1 MLQLILVFAL
11 IIFLLIRKWDL
22 SYALLLGSVLL
33 GLLFGQRIVD
43 LIHQGIVTLLDA
55 ETLRLMAAVLLIMV
69 LGELLK
75 AIASMERLVRS
86 LEALIQDS
94 RLILPIIPAFIGL
107 LPMLGGAM
115 FSAPLV
121 EGIGASLKLRP
132 EQKTYINYWFRHILE
147 YVFPLYSGLVLA
159 GALLSIPLPTL
170 VPAQVPLTLGAI
182 IAGVLFGLRHINPE
196 STEGESTGR
205 PANRWRS
212 AGVLALSIWP
222 IVLVILL
229 ALVFRIELALS
240 LAATILL
247 AGLLNRLSLRTWG
260 DILRQGLSPKMALL
274 VIGVMLFKQMV
285 EATGAASTIPDAFA
299 SLGLPPQI
307 VIFAMPLAVGLST
320 GMISAAVGISFP
332 LLRPIIVGNAV
343 HLNYAVFAFTG
354 GFVGMMLSPLHLCLA
369 LTKDYFQAQWGPLY
383 RMLVPSV
390 AVVTAIA
397 VLLLLVLD

>member
-11 IIFLLIRKWDL
+11 IVFFLIQKWDL

-33 GLLFGQRIVD
+33 GLLFGQSIVD
-43 LIHQGIVTLLDA
+43 LAQQSIATLLDA
-55 ETLRLMAAVLLIMV
+55 ATLRLMAAVLLIMV

-75 AIASMERLVRS
+75 AIASMERLIRS

-94 RLILPIIPAFIGL
+94 RLILPIVPALIGL

-121 EGIGASLKLRP
+121 EGIGTSLKLRP
-132 EQKTYINYWFRHILE
+132 EQKTYINYWFRHIWE
-147 YVFPLYSGLVLA
+147 CVFPLYSGLVLA

-170 VPAQVPLTLGAI
+170 VPAQAPLTLGAI
-182 IAGVLFGLRHINPE
+182 IAGVLFGLRQIEQE
-196 STEGESTGR
+196 SKDREPMGGAAS
-205 PANRWRS
+205 RWRS

-229 ALVFRIELALS
+229 TLVFRIELALS
-240 LAATILL
+240 LATTILL

-260 DILRQGLSPKMALL
+260 DILRQGLSPRMALL
-274 VIGVMLFKQMV
+274 VIGIMLFKQMV
-285 EATGAASTIPDAFA
+285 EATSAASTIPATFA

-307 VIFAMPLAVGLST
+307 VIFVVPFAVGLST

-332 LLRPIIVGNAV
+332 LLQPVIVGDSF

-354 GFVGMMLSPLHLCLA
+354 GFTGMLLSPLHLCFA

-383 RMLVPSV
+383 RMLIPSV

-397 VLLLLVLD
+397 VLLLFVLD

>member
-1 MLQLILVFAL
+1 MLQLILVFTL
-11 IIFLLIRKWDL
+11 IVFFLARKWDL

-33 GLLFGQRIVD
+33 SLLYGQNIAD
-43 LIHQGIVTLLDA
+43 LIQQGIATLLYA
-55 ETLRLMAAVLLIMV
+55 ETMRLMAAVLLIMV

-86 LEALIQDS
+86 LEELIQDS
-94 RLILPIIPAFIGL
+94 RLILPVVPALIGL

-121 EGIGASLKLRP
+121 EGIGTSLKLRP
-132 EQKTYINYWFRHILE
+132 EQKTYINYWFRHIWE
-147 YVFPLYSGLVLA
+147 CVFPLYSGLVLA

-170 VPAQVPLTLGAI
+170 VPAQAPLTLGAVT
-182 IAGVLFGLRHINPE
+182 AGVLFGLRQINQE
-196 STEGESTGR
+196 SKER
-205 PANRWRS
+205 VPASGTASRWRS

-229 ALVFRIELALS
+229 TLVFRIELALS

-260 DILRQGLSPKMALL
+260 GILRRGLSPRMALL
-274 VIGVMLFKQMV
+274 VIGIMLFKRMV
-285 EATGAASTIPDAFA
+285 EATGAASTIPAAFA

-307 VIFAMPLAVGLST
+307 VIFVVPFAVGVST

-332 LLRPIIVGNAV
+332 LLYPLIVGNAV
-343 HLNYAVFAFTG
+343 HLNYAVLAFTG
-354 GFVGMMLSPLHLCLA
+354 GFVGMLLSPLHLCLA

-390 AVVTAIA
+390 AVVTATA

>member
-11 IIFLLIRKWDL
+11 IVSFLARKWDL

-33 GLLFGQRIVD
+33 GLLFGQSVAD
-43 LIHQGIVTLLDA
+43 LTQQGIATLLDA
-55 ETLRLMAAVLLIMV
+55 ETLHLMAVVLLITV

-86 LEALIQDS
+86 LKALIQDS
-94 RLILPIIPAFIGL
+94 RLILPIVPAFIGL

-121 EGIGASLKLRP
+121 ESIGTSLKLRP
-132 EQKTYINYWFRHILE
+132 EQKTYINYWFRHIWE
-147 YVFPLYSGLVLA
+147 CVFPLYSGLVLA

-170 VPAQVPLTLGAI
+170 VPAQAPLTLGAI
-182 IAGVLFGLRHINPE
+182 IAGVLFGLRQIKQE
-196 STEGESTGR
+196 SKERESEGE
-205 PANRWRS
+205 PASHWRS
-212 AGVLALSIWP
+212 AGVLALSTWP

-229 ALVFRIELALS
+229 TLVFRIELALS

-247 AGLLNRLSLRTWG
+247 AGLLNRLSLRTWSS
-260 DILRQGLSPKMALL
+260 ILQQGLPPRTALL
-274 VIGVMLFKQMV
+274 VIGIMLFKRTV
-285 EATGAASTIPDAFA
+285 EATGAASTIPAAFA

-307 VIFAMPLAVGLST
+307 VIFVVPLAVGLST
-320 GMISAAVGISFP
+320 GMISAAIGISFP
-332 LLRPIIVGNAV
+332 LLYPIIVGNSV

-354 GFVGMMLSPLHLCLA
+354 GFVGMLLSPLHLCLA
-369 LTKDYFQAQWGPLY
+369 LTRDYFQAQWGPLY

-397 VLLLLVLD
+397 VLLLFVLD

>member
-1 MLQLILVFAL
+1 MLQLILVFTL
-11 IIFLLIRKWDL
+11 IVFFLVRKWDL

-33 GLLFGQRIVD
+33 GLLFGQSIVD
-43 LIHQGIVTLLDA
+43 LTQQGIATILDT

-75 AIASMERLVRS
+75 AIASTERLVRS

-94 RLILPIIPAFIGL
+94 RLILPIVPALIGL

-121 EGIGASLKLRP
+121 EGIGTNLKLRP
-132 EQKTYINYWFRHILE
+132 EQKTYINYWFRHIWE
-147 YVFPLYSGLVLA
+147 YVLPLYSGLVLA
-159 GALLSIPLPTL
+159 GALLSIPLATL

-182 IAGVLFGLRHINPE
+182 IAGVLFGLRQINPE
-196 STEGESTGR
+196 KKEREPESG
-205 PANRWRS
+205 PASLWRS
-212 AGVLALSIWP
+212 AGVLAFSIWP

-229 ALVFRIELALS
+229 TLVFRIELALS
-240 LAATILL
+240 LVVTILL
-247 AGLLNRLSLRTWG
+247 AGLLHRLSLRTWG
-260 DILRQGLSPKMALL
+260 GILRQGLSPRMALL
-274 VIGVMLFKQMV
+274 VIGVMLFKRMV
-285 EATGAASTIPDAFA
+285 EATGAASTIPAAFT

-307 VIFAMPLAVGLST
+307 VIFVVPFAAGLST

-332 LLRPIIVGNAV
+332 LLHPIIVGNAV
-343 HLNYAVFAFTG
+343 HLNYAVFAFAG
-354 GFVGMMLSPLHLCLA
+354 GFAGMLLSPLHLCLA

-390 AVVTAIA
+390 AVVTAVAI
-397 VLLLLVLD
+397 LLLFVLD

>member
-11 IIFLLIRKWDL
+11 IVFFLSRKWDL
-22 SYALLLGSVLL
+22 SYALLLGSALL
-33 GLLFGQRIVD
+33 GLLFGQSIMD
-43 LIHQGIVTLLDA
+43 LTQQGIAAILDA

-75 AIASMERLVRS
+75 TVASMERLVCS

-94 RLILPIIPAFIGL
+94 RLILPIVPALIGL

-121 EGIGASLKLRP
+121 EGIGTSLKLRP
-132 EQKTYINYWFRHILE
+132 EQKTYINYWFRHVWE
-147 YVFPLYSGLVLA
+147 YVFPLYSGLLLA

-170 VPAQVPLTLGAI
+170 VPAQAPLTLGAI
-182 IAGVLFGLRHINPE
+182 IAGVLFGLRRIDQE
-196 STEGESTGR
+196 SKDREPTGG
-205 PANRWRS
+205 PASRWRS
-212 AGVLALSIWP
+212 AGILALSIWP

-229 ALVFRIELALS
+229 TLVFRIELALS

-247 AGLLNRLSLRTWG
+247 AGLLNRLSLRAWG
-260 DILRQGLSPKMALL
+260 GILRQGLSPRMALL
-274 VIGVMLFKQMV
+274 VMAIMLFKQMV
-285 EATGAASTIPDAFA
+285 EATGAASTIPAAFA

-307 VIFAMPLAVGLST
+307 VIFVVPFAVGLST

-332 LLRPIIVGNAV
+332 LLQPVIVGNAV
-343 HLNYAVFAFTG
+343 HLNYAVFAFAG
-354 GFVGMMLSPLHLCLA
+354 GLAGMLLSPLHLCLA

-397 VLLLLVLD
+397 VLLLFVLD

>member
-1 MLQLILVFAL
+1 MLQLMLVFAV
-11 IIFLLIRKWDL
+11 IVFFLIRKWDL

-33 GLLFGQRIVD
+33 GLLFGQNIAG
-43 LIHQGIVTLLDA
+43 LAQQGIATLLDA

-75 AIASMERLVRS
+75 TIASTERLVRS

-94 RLILPIIPAFIGL
+94 RLILPIIPALIGL

-115 FSAPLV
+115 LSAPLV
-121 EGIGASLKLRP
+121 EGIGTSLKLRP
-132 EQKTYINYWFRHILE
+132 EQKTYINYWFRHVWE
-147 YVFPLYSGLVLA
+147 CVFPLYPGLVLA
-159 GALLSIPLPTL
+159 GALLNIPLPTL
-170 VPAQVPLTLGAI
+170 VPAQAPLTLGAI
-182 IAGVLFGLRHINPE
+182 IAGVLFGLRHINQDSEAREPT
-196 STEGESTGR
+196 SR
-205 PANRWRS
+205 PASRWRS

-229 ALVFRIELALS
+229 SLVFRIELALS
-240 LAATILL
+240 LAVTILL

-260 DILRQGLSPKMALL
+260 GLLREGLSPRMALL
-274 VIGVMLFKQMV
+274 VIGIMLFKRMV
-285 EATGAASTIPDAFA
+285 EATGAASTIPVAFA
-299 SLGLPPQI
+299 SLGLPPQM
-307 VIFAMPLAVGLST
+307 VIFVVPLTVSLST

-332 LLRPIIVGNAV
+332 LLHPIIVGNAV

-354 GFVGMMLSPLHLCLA
+354 GFVGMLLSPLHLCLA
-369 LTKDYFQAQWGPLY
+369 LTKDYFQAQWGSLY

-397 VLLLLVLD
+397 VLLLFVLD

>member
-1 MLQLILVFAL
+1 MLQLILVFTL
-11 IIFLLIRKWDL
+11 IVFFLARKWDL

-33 GLLFGQRIVD
+33 GLLFGQSIVD
-43 LIHQGIVTLLDA
+43 LTQQGVATILDT

-75 AIASMERLVRS
+75 AIASTERLVRS

-94 RLILPIIPAFIGL
+94 RLILPIVPALIGL

-121 EGIGASLKLRP
+121 EGIGTSLKLRP
-132 EQKTYINYWFRHILE
+132 EQKTYINYWFRHIWE
-147 YVFPLYSGLVLA
+147 YVLPLYSGLVLA

-182 IAGVLFGLRHINPE
+182 IAGVLFGLRQINPE
-196 STEGESTGR
+196 KKERKPEGG
-205 PANRWRS
+205 PASLWRS

-222 IVLVILL
+222 IALVVLLT
-229 ALVFRIELALS
+229 LVFRIELALS
-240 LAATILL
+240 LVATILL

-260 DILRQGLSPKMALL
+260 GILRQGLSPRMALL
-274 VIGVMLFKQMV
+274 VIGVMLFKRMV
-285 EATGAASTIPDAFA
+285 EATGAASTIPAAFT

-307 VIFAMPLAVGLST
+307 VIFVVPFAAGLST

-332 LLRPIIVGNAV
+332 LLHPIIVGNAV
-343 HLNYAVFAFTG
+343 HLNYAVFAFAG
-354 GFVGMMLSPLHLCLA
+354 GFAGMLLSPLHLCLA

-397 VLLLLVLD
+397 ILLLFVLD

>member
-11 IIFLLIRKWDL
+11 IVFFLVRKWDL
-22 SYALLLGSVLL
+22 SYTLLLGSVVL
-33 GLLFGQRIVD
+33 GLLFGQSMAD
-43 LIHQGIVTLLDA
+43 LAQQGIATLFDA
-55 ETLRLMAAVLLIMV
+55 ATLRLMAAVLLIMV

-75 AIASMERLVRS
+75 AIASMERLVHS

-94 RLILPIIPAFIGL
+94 RLILPIVPALIGL

-121 EGIGASLKLRP
+121 EGIGTSLKLRP
-132 EQKTYINYWFRHILE
+132 EQKTYINYWFRHIWE
-147 YVFPLYSGLVLA
+147 YVFPLYLGLVLA

-170 VPAQVPLTLGAI
+170 VPAQAPLTLGAI
-182 IAGVLFGLRHINPE
+182 IAGALFGLRQINQEGKEREPE
-196 STEGESTGR
+196 GKAAG
-205 PANRWRS
+205 RWRS

-229 ALVFRIELALS
+229 TLVFRVELALS

-260 DILRQGLSPKMALL
+260 GILRQGLSPRMALS
-274 VIGVMLFKQMV
+274 VIGIMLFKRMI
-285 EATGAASTIPDAFA
+285 EATGAASAIPAAFA

-307 VIFAMPLAVGLST
+307 VIFVVPFAVGLST

-332 LLRPIIVGNAV
+332 LLHPIIVGDAV
-343 HLNYAVFAFTG
+343 HLNYAVFAFAG
-354 GFVGMMLSPLHLCLA
+354 GFMGMLLSPLHLCLA

-383 RMLVPSV
+383 QMLVPSV
-390 AVVTAIA
+390 AVVTATA
-397 VLLLLVLD
+397 VLLLFVLD

>member
-11 IIFLLIRKWDL
+11 IIFFLVRKWDL

-33 GLLFGQRIVD
+33 GLLFGQNIAD
-43 LIHQGIVTLLDA
+43 LTQQGIATILDA

-86 LEALIQDS
+86 LEVLIQDS
-94 RLILPIIPAFIGL
+94 RLILPIVPALIGL

-121 EGIGASLKLRP
+121 EGIGTSLKLRP
-132 EQKTYINYWFRHILE
+132 EQKTYINYWFRHIWE
-147 YVFPLYSGLVLA
+147 GVFPLYSGLVLA

-170 VPAQVPLTLGAI
+170 VPAQAPLTLGAI
-182 IAGVLFGLRHINPE
+182 AAGVLFGLRKINPAIKE
-196 STEGESTGR
+196 RE
-205 PANRWRS
+205 PAGGPASRRQS
-212 AGVLALSIWP
+212 AGTLALSIWP

-229 ALVFRIELALS
+229 TLVFRIELALS

-247 AGLLNRLSLRTWG
+247 AGLLNRLSPRMWFG
-260 DILRQGLSPKMALL
+260 ILRQGLSPKMALL
-274 VIGVMLFKQMV
+274 VIGVMLFKRMV
-285 EATGAASTIPDAFA
+285 EATSAASTIPAAFA

-307 VIFAMPLAVGLST
+307 VIFVVPFAVGLST

-332 LLRPIIVGNAV
+332 LLHPIIVGNAV

-354 GFVGMMLSPLHLCLA
+354 GFVGMLLSPLHLCLA

-390 AVVTAIA
+390 TVVTAIA
-397 VLLLLVLD
+397 VLLLFILD

>member
-11 IIFLLIRKWDL
+11 IVFFLARKWDL
-22 SYALLLGSVLL
+22 SYALLLASILL
-33 GLLFGQRIVD
+33 GLLFGQSITD
-43 LIHQGIVTLLDA
+43 LTQQGIATLLDA

-94 RLILPIIPAFIGL
+94 RLVLSVIPAIIGL

-121 EGIGASLKLRP
+121 EGIGTSLKLRP
-132 EQKTYINYWFRHILE
+132 EQKTYINYWFRHVWE
-147 YVFPLYSGLVLA
+147 GVFPLYSGLVLA

-170 VPAQVPLTLGAI
+170 VPAQAPLTLGAI
-182 IAGVLFGLRHINPE
+182 TAGVLFGLRQIDQGGKGRE
-196 STEGESTGR
+196 QEGKPT
-205 PANRWRS
+205 NRWRS

-229 ALVFRIELALS
+229 TLVFRIELALG

-260 DILRQGLSPKMALL
+260 SILRQGLSPRMALL
-274 VIGVMLFKQMV
+274 VIGIMLFKRMV
-285 EATGAASTIPDAFA
+285 EATGAASTIPAAFA

-307 VIFAMPLAVGLST
+307 VVFVVPFTVGLST

-332 LLRPIIVGNAV
+332 LLQPVIVGNSV
-343 HLNYAVFAFTG
+343 HLNYAVFAFAG
-354 GFVGMMLSPLHLCLA
+354 GFVGMLLSPLHLCLA

-397 VLLLLVLD
+397 VLLLFVLD

>member
-1 MLQLILVFAL
+1 MLRLILVFAL
-11 IIFLLIRKWDL
+11 IVFFLVRKWDL

-33 GLLFGQRIVD
+33 GLLFGQNIID
-43 LIHQGIVTLLDA
+43 LTQQSIATLLDV

-75 AIASMERLVRS
+75 AIASTERLVHS

-94 RLILPIIPAFIGL
+94 RLILPIVPALIGL
-107 LPMLGGAM
+107 LPMLGGAI

-121 EGIGASLKLRP
+121 EGIGTNLKLKP
-132 EQKTYINYWFRHILE
+132 EQKTYINYWFRHIWE

-159 GALLSIPLPTL
+159 GALLGIPLPTL
-170 VPAQVPLTLGAI
+170 VPAQAPLTLGAI
-182 IAGVLFGLRHINPE
+182 IAGALFGLRHINPE
-196 STEGESTGR
+196 SKEKEPADG

-212 AGVLALSIWP
+212 AGVLVLSIWP

-229 ALVFRIELALS
+229 TLVFRIELALS
-240 LAATILL
+240 LAATIFL
-247 AGLLNRLSLRTWG
+247 AGLLNRLSLRAWG
-260 DILRQGLSPKMALL
+260 SILRQGLSPRMALL
-274 VIGVMLFKQMV
+274 VIGTMLFKRMV
-285 EATGAASTIPDAFA
+285 EATGAASAIPAAFA

-307 VIFAMPLAVGLST
+307 VIFVVPFAVGLST
-320 GMISAAVGISFP
+320 GMISAAVGISFT
-332 LLRPIIVGNAV
+332 LLYPNIVENPV

-354 GFVGMMLSPLHLCLA
+354 GTVGMMLSPLHLCLA

-397 VLLLLVLD
+397 VLLLFVLN

>member
-11 IIFLLIRKWDL
+11 IVFFLVRKWDL

-33 GLLFGQRIVD
+33 GLLFGQNIAD
-43 LIHQGIVTLLDA
+43 LIQQGIATLLDA
-55 ETLRLMAAVLLIMV
+55 ETLRLMATVLLIMV

-75 AIASMERLVRS
+75 AVASTERLVRS

-94 RLILPIIPAFIGL
+94 RLILPLVPALIGL

-121 EGIGASLKLRP
+121 EGIGTSLKLRP
-132 EQKTYINYWFRHILE
+132 EQKTYINYWFRHIWE

-170 VPAQVPLTLGAI
+170 VPAQAPLTLGAT
-182 IAGVLFGLRHINPE
+182 IAGVLFGLRQINQE
-196 STEGESTGR
+196 SKERDPTGE
-205 PANRWRS
+205 PASRWRS

-229 ALVFRIELALS
+229 TLVVRIELALS

-260 DILRQGLSPKMALL
+260 GILRQGLSPRMALL
-274 VIGVMLFKQMV
+274 VIGIMLFKRMV
-285 EATGAASTIPDAFA
+285 EATSAASTIPAAFA

-307 VIFAMPLAVGLST
+307 IIFVVPFAVGLST

-332 LLRPIIVGNAV
+332 LLHPIIVGNSV
-343 HLNYAVFAFTG
+343 HLNYAVFAFAG
-354 GFVGMMLSPLHLCLA
+354 GCVGMLLSPLHLCLA

-397 VLLLLVLD
+397 VLLLFVLD

>member
-1 MLQLILVFAL
+1 MLQLILVFAV
-11 IIFLLIRKWDL
+11 IVFFLVRKWDL

-33 GLLFGQRIVD
+33 GFLFGQNIAG
-43 LIHQGIVTLLDA
+43 LAQQGIATLLDA

-75 AIASMERLVRS
+75 TIASTERLVRS

-94 RLILPIIPAFIGL
+94 RLILPIIPALIGL

-115 FSAPLV
+115 LSAPLV
-121 EGIGASLKLRP
+121 ESIGTSLKLRP
-132 EQKTYINYWFRHILE
+132 EQKTYINYWFRHVWE
-147 YVFPLYSGLVLA
+147 YVFPLYPGLVLA

-170 VPAQVPLTLGAI
+170 VPAQAPLTLGAI
-182 IAGVLFGLRHINPE
+182 IAGVLFGLRQINQDSEAREPT
-196 STEGESTGR
+196 SG
-205 PANRWRS
+205 PASRWRS
-212 AGVLALSIWP
+212 AGVLALSVWP

-229 ALVFRIELALS
+229 SLVFRIELALS
-240 LAATILL
+240 LAVTILL

-260 DILRQGLSPKMALL
+260 GILREGLSPKMALL
-274 VIGVMLFKQMV
+274 VIGIMLFKQMV
-285 EATGAASTIPDAFA
+285 EATGAASTIPIAFA

-307 VIFAMPLAVGLST
+307 VIFVVPLAVGLST

-332 LLRPIIVGNAV
+332 LLHPIIVGNAV

-354 GFVGMMLSPLHLCLA
+354 GFVGMLLSPLHLCLA

-397 VLLLLVLD
+397 VLLLFVLD

>member
-1 MLQLILVFAL
+1 MLQLTLVFAL
-11 IIFLLIRKWDL
+11 IVFLLIRKWDL

-43 LIHQGIVTLLDA
+43 LVHQAIVTLLDA

-86 LEALIQDS
+86 LESLIQDS

-121 EGIGASLKLRP
+121 EGIGTSLKLRP

-170 VPAQVPLTLGAI
+170 VPAQIPLTLGGI

-196 STEGESTGR
+196 SKEREPTGEPVSH
-205 PANRWRS
+205 WRS
-212 AGVLALSIWP
+212 IGTLALSIWP

-229 ALVFRIELALS
+229 TLVFRIELALS

-247 AGLLNRLSLRTWG
+247 AGLLNRLPLRTWG
-260 DILRQGLSPKMALL
+260 DILRQGLSPRMALL
-274 VIGVMLFKQMV
+274 VIGVMLFKGMV
-285 EATGAASTIPDAFA
+285 ESTGAASTIPAVFA

-307 VIFAMPLAVGLST
+307 VIFVVPLAVGLST

-332 LLRPIIVGNAV
+332 LLQPIIVDNAV
-343 HLNYAVFAFTG
+343 HLNYAVFAFAG
-354 GFVGMMLSPLHLCLA
+354 GTVGMLLSPLHLCLA

-390 AVVTAIA
+390 AVVTAVA
-397 VLLLLVLD
+397 VLLLFILD

>member
-1 MLQLILVFAL
+1 LTQ
-11 IIFLLIRKWDL
+11 
-22 SYALLLGSVLL
+22 
-33 GLLFGQRIVD
+33 
-43 LIHQGIVTLLDA
+43 QGIATILDT

-86 LEALIQDS
+86 LETLIQDR
-94 RLILPIIPAFIGL
+94 RLILPIIPALIGL

-121 EGIGASLKLRP
+121 EGIGTSLKLRP
-132 EQKTYINYWFRHILE
+132 EQKTYINYWFRHVLE
-147 YVFPLYSGLVLA
+147 YVFPLYSSLVLA
-159 GALLSIPLPTL
+159 GALLGIPLPTL
-170 VPAQVPLTLGAI
+170 ISAQAPLSLAAIAIGA
-182 IAGVLFGLRHINPE
+182 LFGLRQIQPE
-196 STEGESTGR
+196 SKEREPEGR
-205 PANRWRS
+205 LANRWQS

-229 ALVFRIELALS
+229 TLIFRIELALS
-240 LAATILL
+240 LAATILV

-260 DILRQGLSPKMALL
+260 GILRQGLSLRMALL
-274 VIGVMLFKQMV
+274 VIGVMLFKRMV
-285 EATGAASTIPDAFA
+285 EATGAASTIPAAFA

-307 VIFAMPLAVGLST
+307 VIFVVPFAVGLST

-332 LLRPIIVGNAV
+332 LLHPIIVGNSV

-354 GFVGMMLSPLHLCLA
+354 GFVGMLLSPLHLCLA

-383 RMLVPSV
+383 RMLIPSV
-390 AVVTAIA
+390 AMVTAIA
-397 VLLLLVLD
+397 VMLLFVLN

>member
-11 IIFLLIRKWDL
+11 IIFFLVRKWDL

-33 GLLFGQRIVD
+33 GSLYGQNIADLTQQSITTLFD
-43 LIHQGIVTLLDA
+43 AATLH
-55 ETLRLMAAVLLIMV
+55 LMAAVLLIMV

-86 LEALIQDS
+86 LESLIQDS
-94 RLILPIIPAFIGL
+94 RLILPIVPALIGL

-121 EGIGASLKLRP
+121 EGIGTSLKLRP
-132 EQKTYINYWFRHILE
+132 EQKTYINYWFRHIWE

-159 GALLSIPLPTL
+159 GALLNIPLPTL
-170 VPAQVPLTLGAI
+170 VPAQAPLTLGAI
-182 IAGVLFGLRHINPE
+182 IAGTLFGLRQINQ
-196 STEGESTGR
+196 EGKEREPTGG
-205 PANRWRS
+205 PASRWQS
-212 AGVLALSIWP
+212 AGVLALCIWP

-229 ALVFRIELALS
+229 TLVFRVELALS

-247 AGLLNRLSLRTWG
+247 AGLLNRLSLRTWSG
-260 DILRQGLSPKMALL
+260 ILRQGLSPRMALL
-274 VIGVMLFKQMV
+274 VIGVMLFKRMI
-285 EATGAASTIPDAFA
+285 EATGAASAIPAALA

-307 VIFAMPLAVGLST
+307 VIFIVPFTVGLST

-332 LLRPIIVGNAV
+332 LLHPIIVGDAV
-343 HLNYAVFAFTG
+343 HLNYAVFAFAG
-354 GFVGMMLSPLHLCLA
+354 GFMGMLLSPLHLCLA

-390 AVVTAIA
+390 AVVTATA
-397 VLLLLVLD
+397 VLLLFVLD

>member
-1 MLQLILVFAL
+1 MLQLTLVFAL
-11 IIFLLIRKWDL
+11 IIFFLIRKWDL

-33 GLLFGQRIVD
+33 GLLFGQNIAD
-43 LIHQGIVTLLDA
+43 LIQQGIATLLDA

-86 LEALIQDS
+86 LEALVQDS

-115 FSAPLV
+115 FSAPLI
-121 EGIGASLKLRP
+121 EGIGTSLNLRP
-132 EQKTYINYWFRHILE
+132 EQKTYINYWFRHISE

-159 GALLSIPLPTL
+159 GALLGIPLPTL
-170 VPAQVPLTLGAI
+170 VPAQAPLTLAAI
-182 IAGVLFGLRHINPE
+182 MAGVLFGLRQIKSENKE
-196 STEGESTGR
+196 RASTGR
-205 PANRWRS
+205 PVSRWRS
-212 AGVLALSIWP
+212 AGILALSIWP

-229 ALVFRIELALS
+229 ALVFQIELALS

-247 AGLLNRLSLRTWG
+247 AGLLNRLPLRTWNN
-260 DILRQGLSPKMALL
+260 ILRQGLSPKMALL
-274 VIGVMLFKQMV
+274 VIGVMLFKRMV
-285 EATGAASTIPDAFA
+285 EATGAASTIPGTFA
-299 SLGLPPQI
+299 SMGLPPQI
-307 VIFAMPLAVGLST
+307 VIFVIPFAVGLST

-332 LLRPIIVGNAV
+332 LLHPIIVGNAV

-369 LTKDYFQAQWGPLY
+369 LTKGYFQARWAPLY

-390 AVVTAIA
+390 AVVTATA
-397 VLLLLVLD
+397 VLLLFVLD

>member
-11 IIFLLIRKWDL
+11 IVFFLIRKWDL

-33 GLLFGQRIVD
+33 GLLFGQNIAD
-43 LIHQGIVTLLDA
+43 LIQQGIATLLDA

-75 AIASMERLVRS
+75 AIASMERLVCS

-94 RLILPIIPAFIGL
+94 RLILPIVPALIGL

-121 EGIGASLKLRP
+121 EGIGTNLKLRP
-132 EQKTYINYWFRHILE
+132 EQKTYINYWFRHIWE
-147 YVFPLYSGLVLA
+147 YVFPLYSGLLLA

-170 VPAQVPLTLGAI
+170 VPAQAPLTLGAI
-182 IAGVLFGLRHINPE
+182 IAGVLFGLRPINPE
-196 STEGESTGR
+196 SKERKTEGEPTS
-205 PANRWRS
+205 RWQS
-212 AGVLALSIWP
+212 VGVLALSIWP

-229 ALVFRIELALS
+229 TLVFRIELALS

-247 AGLLNRLSLRTWG
+247 AGLLNQLSLRTWG
-260 DILRQGLSPKMALL
+260 SILRQGLLPRIALL
-274 VIGVMLFKQMV
+274 VIGVMLFKRMV
-285 EATGAASTIPDAFA
+285 EATGAASAIPTAFA

-307 VIFAMPLAVGLST
+307 VVFAVPLVVGLST

-332 LLRPIIVGNAV
+332 LLHPIIVGNSV
-343 HLNYAVFAFTG
+343 HLNYAVFAFAG
-354 GFVGMMLSPLHLCLA
+354 GTVGMLLSPLHLCLA

-390 AVVTAIA
+390 AVVTVTA
-397 VLLLLVLD
+397 VLLLFILE

>member
-1 MLQLILVFAL
+1 MLQLVLVFAL
-11 IIFLLIRKWDL
+11 IVFFLARKWDL

-33 GLLFGQRIVD
+33 GLLFGQSIMD
-43 LIHQGIVTLLDA
+43 LTQQGVATLFDA
-55 ETLRLMAAVLLIMV
+55 ETLHLMAAVLLIMV

-75 AIASMERLVRS
+75 AIASMKRLVRS

-94 RLILPIIPAFIGL
+94 RLILPIVPALIGL

-121 EGIGASLKLRP
+121 EGIGTSLKLRP
-132 EQKTYINYWFRHILE
+132 EQKTYINYWFRHIWE

-170 VPAQVPLTLGAI
+170 VPAQAPLTLGAI
-182 IAGVLFGLRHINPE
+182 IAGALFGLREINPE
-196 STEGESTGR
+196 KKEREPENE
-205 PANRWRS
+205 PASRWRS

-222 IVLVILL
+222 IVLVVLL
-229 ALVFRIELALS
+229 TLVFRIELALS

-260 DILRQGLSPKMALL
+260 GILRQGLSPRMALL
-274 VIGVMLFKQMV
+274 VIGVMLFKRMV
-285 EATGAASTIPDAFA
+285 EATGAASTIPAAFA

-307 VIFAMPLAVGLST
+307 VIFVVPFAAGLST

-332 LLRPIIVGNAV
+332 LLHPIIVGNTV
-343 HLNYAVFAFTG
+343 HLNYAVFAFAG
-354 GFVGMMLSPLHLCLA
+354 GFAGMLLSPLHLCLA

-390 AVVTAIA
+390 AAVTAIA
-397 VLLLLVLD
+397 VLLLFVLD

>member
-11 IIFLLIRKWDL
+11 IVFFLVRKWDL

-33 GLLFGQRIVD
+33 GLLFDQSMAD
-43 LIHQGIVTLLDA
+43 LTQQGIATLLDT
-55 ETLRLMAAVLLIMV
+55 ETLRLMAAVLLIVV
-69 LGELLK
+69 LGEFLK

-94 RLILPIIPAFIGL
+94 RLILPIVPALIGL

-115 FSAPLV
+115 FSAPLL
-121 EGIGASLKLRP
+121 EGIGTSLKLRP
-132 EQKTYINYWFRHILE
+132 EQKTYINYWFRHIWE

-170 VPAQVPLTLGAI
+170 VPAQAPLTLGAI
-182 IAGVLFGLRHINPE
+182 IAGALFGLRQINQEGKEREP
-196 STEGESTGR
+196 EGE
-205 PANRWRS
+205 PASRWRS

-222 IVLVILL
+222 IVLIILL
-229 ALVFRIELALS
+229 TLVFRVELALS

-260 DILRQGLSPKMALL
+260 GILRQGLSPRMALL
-274 VIGVMLFKQMV
+274 VIGVMLFKRMI
-285 EATGAASTIPDAFA
+285 EATGAASAIPAAFA

-307 VIFAMPLAVGLST
+307 IIFIVPFAVGLST

-332 LLRPIIVGNAV
+332 LLHPIIVGDAV
-343 HLNYAVFAFTG
+343 HLNYAVFAFVG
-354 GFVGMMLSPLHLCLA
+354 GFMGMLLSPLHLCLA

-390 AVVTAIA
+390 AVVTATA
-397 VLLLLVLD
+397 VLLLFVLD